1 MKPMSDGKRGRE
13 MGRTKFCH
21 LLWWQVSDDEQSV
34 EVYSVIQLAL
44 FGYPITLSKRGFKMP
59 CHFEKTE
66 EVEDE

>member
-1 MKPMSDGKRGRE
+1 MKPMSDGKRGRG

-44 FGYPITLSKRGFKMP
+44 FGYPITLSKRAFALP
-59 CHFEKTE
+59 CHF
-66 EVEDE
+66 DETKGADNE

>member
-1 MKPMSDGKRGRE
+1 MKPMRDGERGRG

-59 CHFEKTE
+59 CHYE
-66 EVEDE
+66 EEGVDNE

>member
-1 MKPMSDGKRGRE
+1 MS
-13 MGRTKFCH
+13 RTKLSH